1 MTAFRRCSPE
11 CRGQSRDFS
20 AMTGIQFSGH
30 TVEEDTMNTDPK
42 KWNPFKFLRGAARKS
57 DADSPESPPAN
68 EQWRAPWPDIPRLF
82 AREPWRA
89 LEEFFH
95 DPFAGRGALERWFG
109 DFSSSR
115 FQPRIDVV
123 DEGKVLR
130 VTAELPGMEREDLSV
145 SVEDGAIVL
154 RGEKKQ
160 DVRSEE
166 DGCYR
171 LERAYGSF
179 IRTIPMPE
187 NADPDHALAKFD
199 NGVLTLTVPKSE
211 PARSTSR
218 TIDIG

>member
-1 MTAFRRCSPE
+1 
-11 CRGQSRDFS
+11 
-20 AMTGIQFSGH
+20 
-30 TVEEDTMNTDPK
+30 MNTDLK

-57 DADSPESPPAN
+57 NAEGRESPPTG
-68 EQWRAPWPDIPRLF
+68 EQWQNAWPDIPRLF
-82 AREPWRA
+82 SREPWRA
-89 LEEFFH
+89 VEEFFH

-130 VTAELPGMEREDLSV
+130 VTAELPGMEREDLKV
-145 SVEDGAIVL
+145 SIEDGAIVL

-166 DGCYR
+166 NGCYR
-171 LERAYGSF
+171 LERAHGSF
-179 IRTIPMPE
+179 MRTIPMPE
-187 NADPDHALAKFD
+187 YADPDHTLAKFD

-211 PARSTSR
+211 PAQTVSR

>member
-1 MTAFRRCSPE
+1 
-11 CRGQSRDFS
+11 
-20 AMTGIQFSGH
+20 
-30 TVEEDTMNTDPK
+30 MNTDPK
-42 KWNPFKFLRGAARKS
+42 KWNPFKFLRGAGRKT
-57 DADSPESPPAN
+57 DAGSAESAPAG
-68 EQWRAPWPDIPRLF
+68 EQWRGVWPDLPRLL

-89 LEEFFH
+89 VEEFFH
-95 DPFAGRGALERWFG
+95 DPFTGRGALERWFG

-130 VTAELPGMEREDLSV
+130 VTVELPGMEREDLNV

-171 LERAYGSF
+171 LERAYGRF
-179 IRTIPMPE
+179 TRTIPMPE

-199 NGVLTLTVPKSE
+199 NGVLTLTVPKTE
-211 PARSTSR
+211 QTRSAGR
-218 TIDIG
+218 TIEIG

>member
-1 MTAFRRCSPE
+1 
-11 CRGQSRDFS
+11 
-20 AMTGIQFSGH
+20 
-30 TVEEDTMNTDPK
+30 MNTDQK
-42 KWNPFKFLRGAARKS
+42 KWNPFKFLRGSTRKS
-57 DADSPESPPAN
+57 DADNVERPPGS
-68 EQWRAPWPDIPRLF
+68 EQWRSAWPDVPRF
-82 AREPWRA
+82 FSRDPWRA
-89 LEEFFH
+89 VEEFFH

-130 VTAELPGMEREDLSV
+130 VTAELPGMEREDVSV
-145 SVEDGAIVL
+145 SVEDGTLVL

-171 LERAYGSF
+171 LERAHGRF
-179 IRTIPMPE
+179 TRTIPMPE
-187 NADPDHALAKFD
+187 NAEPDRALAKFD
-199 NGVLTLTVPKSE
+199 RGILTLTVPKSE
-211 PARSTSR
+211 SARSASR

>member
-1 MTAFRRCSPE
+1 
-11 CRGQSRDFS
+11 
-20 AMTGIQFSGH
+20 
-30 TVEEDTMNTDPK
+30 MNTDLK

-57 DADSPESPPAN
+57 DAEGRESPPTGEPWQNAWPDVPRLFSR
-68 EQWRAPWPDIPRLF
+68 EQWRAVE
-82 AREPWRA
+82 A
-89 LEEFFH
+89 FFH

-130 VTAELPGMEREDLSV
+130 VTAELPGMEREELKV
-145 SVEDGAIVL
+145 SIEDGAIVL

-166 DGCYR
+166 NGCYR
-171 LERAYGSF
+171 LERAHGSF
-179 IRTIPMPE
+179 MRTIPMPE
-187 NADPDHALAKFD
+187 YADPDHTLAKFD

-211 PARSTSR
+211 PAQTVSR

>member
-1 MTAFRRCSPE
+1 
-11 CRGQSRDFS
+11 
-20 AMTGIQFSGH
+20 
-30 TVEEDTMNTDPK
+30 VEE
-42 KWNPFKFLRGAARKS
+42 FL
-57 DADSPESPPAN
+57 
-68 EQWRAPWPDIPRLF
+68 
-82 AREPWRA
+82 
-89 LEEFFH
+89 H

-130 VTAELPGMEREDLSV
+130 VTAELPGMERDDVDV

-160 DVRSEE
+160 DVRSAE

-171 LERAYGSF
+171 LERAYGCF
-179 IRTIPMPE
+179 LRTIPMPE

-199 NGVLTLTVPKSE
+199 NGVLTLTVPKTE
-211 PARSTSR
+211 PARSASR
-218 TIDIG
+218 TIDIE

>member
-1 MTAFRRCSPE
+1 MLVRRAIEENTMT
-11 CRGQSRDFS
+11 
-20 AMTGIQFSGH
+20 
-30 TVEEDTMNTDPK
+30 TDPK
-42 KWNPFKFLRGAARKS
+42 KWNPFKFLRGSARKS
-57 DADSPESPPAN
+57 DADESSETPSTK
-68 EQWRAPWPDIPRLF
+68 EQWRASWPDIPRLF
-82 AREPWRA
+82 SSEAWRA
-89 LEEFFH
+89 MEELFH

-130 VTAELPGMEREDLSV
+130 VTAELPGMAREDLNV

-166 DGCYR
+166 NGCYR
-171 LERAYGSF
+171 LERAHGRF
-179 IRTIPMPE
+179 VRTIPMPDY
-187 NADPDHALAKFD
+187 ADPDHALAKFD
-199 NGVLTLTVPKSE
+199 NGVLTLTVPKLE
-211 PARSTSR
+211 STRGASR

>member
-1 MTAFRRCSPE
+1 MAAVWPPLPGTWLRRHEWSPFPARCS
-11 CRGQSRDFS
+11 
-20 AMTGIQFSGH
+20 
-30 TVEEDTMNTDPK
+30 K
-42 KWNPFKFLRGAARKS
+42 KWNPFKFLRGAARES
-57 DADSPESPPAN
+57 DADGTESPQTN
-68 EQWRAPWPDIPRLF
+68 ESWRASRPDIQRLF
-82 AREPWRA
+82 SQEPWRA
-89 LEEFFH
+89 VAELFH
-95 DPFAGRGALERWFG
+95 DPFAGGGALERWFG

-130 VTAELPGMEREDLSV
+130 VTAELPGMEREDLNV

-171 LERAYGSF
+171 LERAHGSF

-187 NADPDHALAKFD
+187 NADPEHALAKFD

-211 PARSTSR
+211 PTRTTSR
-218 TIDIG
+218 PIDIG